1 MPDKPLPQIRGKIEF
16 RQIHAPFCVK
26 FSRVLR
32 ESHAVWERGVA
43 AWFRQGEAADP
54 AMRDGDACPTKI
66 ANHATTGCGA
76 ALTPPQASQTLPA
89 SMAEPKENRIA
100 PASGAGLMEKI
111 VSLCKRRGFIYQSSE
126 IYGGIN
132 GFWDYGPLGAELK
145 RNVKELWW
153 NAMTRRRDDVVGLEA
168 TIIMHP
174 QIWKASG
181 HVDTFA
187 DLMVEDP
194 ITNRRFRADQIDPQ
208 SGTIYRFKG
217 AIRNSVIS
225 TMVKLKK
232 ENPNLPVPIWLEEAF
247 RREKESDKFKTELTE
262 QLLECEAEEF
272 FKAGIRLS
280 EAQARELG
288 SLEPFSVLVPDG
300 KPPESARKT
309 AKQYYTKRGVDS
321 PDLVGPVVR
330 EHVEASTKYSPETG
344 AELTEPRPFNLMF
357 KTYVGPIE
365 NEDNIAYLRP
375 ETAQAIFAQFKN
387 VLETSRQKVPFGIA
401 QVGKAFR
408 NEVTPRNF
416 TFRSREFEQM
426 ELEFFIKPDEVVEAI
441 SGKVAGAAEA
451 FGVPPSGGP
460 EPAKA
465 GTPNPEPN
473 WGWEA
478 WLKYWVEER
487 IKFYEAVGLP
497 RESLV
502 EYWQKPEE
510 LAHYARATIDILYK
524 FPFSKR
530 DAQGELTGEE
540 LEGVAARSDFDLSQ
554 HERFSGKPMGVF
566 DEELRAAWSR
576 PDGIDEAK
584 KKELW
589 QRYHD
594 ARLKYLMQMGV
605 EQAKAEKE
613 AREDADGL
621 AKGQY
626 IPHVIEPSA
635 GVDRLILALIC
646 NAYHEDRMPDEK
658 GRLETRVLLKF
669 HPRVAPIKVAVLP
682 LLKNKPELV
691 KKAQEVRDL
700 LRPHMNVFYDDAGA
714 IGRRYRRQD
723 EAGTP
728 FCVTIDFDT
737 LGEKTELKD
746 TVTMRY
752 RDDGRQE
759 RIAIGELLNWLLP
772 KIR

>member
-1 MPDKPLPQIRGKIEF
+1 
-16 RQIHAPFCVK
+16 
-26 FSRVLR
+26 
-32 ESHAVWERGVA
+32 
-43 AWFRQGEAADP
+43 
-54 AMRDGDACPTKI
+54 
-66 ANHATTGCGA
+66 
-76 ALTPPQASQTLPA
+76 
-89 SMAEPKENRIA
+89 MAEPNENA
-100 PASGAGLMEKI
+100 LMEKI

-153 NAMTRRRDDVVGLEA
+153 NDMVRQRDDVVGLEA
-168 TIIMHP
+168 TIIMSP

-181 HVDTFA
+181 HVDTFS
-187 DLMVEDP
+187 DP
-194 ITNRRFRADQIDPQ
+194 MCDCLLTKKRFRADQIEPQ
-208 SGTIYRFKG
+208 SGIVYRYQG
-217 AIRNSVIS
+217 AFSGDQNTPSPFQLAFERY
-225 TMVKLKK
+225 LKETGHKKIEEINKPLLEGLLTEELKTK
-232 ENPNLPVPIWLEEAF
+232 ENYWQYKGT
-247 RREKESDKFKTELTE
+247 EKSSVER
-262 QLLECEAEEF
+262 
-272 FKAGIRLS
+272 ILS
-280 EAQARELG
+280 EATR
-288 SLEPFSVLVPDG
+288 LEEYAVLLPAG
-300 KPPESARKT
+300 KPPESARKL
-309 AKQYYTKRGVDS
+309 AMKFYEQRGI
-321 PDLVGPVVR
+321 LQPVLLGER
-330 EHVEASTKYSPETG
+330 TEKIENTTRFNPENG
-344 AELTEPRPFNLMF
+344 SLLTEPRPFNLMF
-357 KTYVGPIE
+357 KTFVGPVE
-365 NEDNIAYLRP
+365 SEDNVAYLRP

-401 QVGKAFR
+401 QIGKAFR
-408 NEVTPRNF
+408 NEVTPRNY

-441 SGKVAGAAEA
+441 SGKVASAADVA
-451 FGVPPSGGP
+451 QTSGLCNS
-460 EPAKA
+460 KA
-465 GTPNPEPN
+465 GSLCHEN
-473 WGWEA
+473 WGWGA
-478 WLKYWVEER
+478 WHKYWVEER
-487 IKFYEAVGLP
+487 IAFYEGIGLP
-497 RESLV
+497 RNSLV

-510 LAHYARATIDILYK
+510 LAHYARATVDILYK

-530 DAQGELTGEE
+530 DEKGELMGEE
-540 LEGVAARSDFDLSQ
+540 LEGIAARSDFDLSQ

-566 DEELRAAWSR
+566 DEELRAAW
-576 PDGIDEAK
+576 GKLDEAK
-584 KKELW
+584 KTELSKC
-589 QRYHD
+589 YYE
-594 ARLKYLMQMGV
+594 ARLKYLTKTGVV

-613 AREDADGL
+613 AKEDADGL

-646 NAYHEDRMPDEK
+646 NAYHEDQMPDEK
-658 GRLETRVLLKF
+658 GKLETRVVLKF

-691 KKAQEVRDL
+691 KKAREVRDV
-700 LRPHMNVFYDDAGA
+700 LRPHMNIFYDDAGA

-737 LGEKTELKD
+737 LGEKPELKD

-759 RIAIGELLNWLLP
+759 RLAIGKLLNWLLP